1 LTTGIFIV
9 NLVLKLLEVKIMKKE
24 EQDKRKALLA
34 QIENG
39 KNLRRRENTN
49 TNDTRTGNS
58 VVNAITARRQHLEDG
73 PDHNHNAQST
83 SSSIEVHHIV
93 DPNARVAAAHTPR
106 TSHGI
111 PSNGMFNANLAD
123 QVARSRSTSPSS
135 NGSNDI
141 NESDWDDTSNT
152 NDKNVA
158 PSTAATTRKEPG
170 KLDPYKTN
178 KFERLLF
185 PNNKR
190 TQSES
195 IGAANVTN
203 PVPHAQ
209 NSNDNNTQAPVAGG
223 RLNRNRINEFGELFQ
238 NRAQRQ
244 SAPANVTHP
253 MPESHDSNVN
263 NVTHQHNTQEPV
275 AGGRLNR
282 NRINEFGELFQNR
295 AQRQSAPANVTHPMP
310 ESHDSNVNNVTH
322 QHNTQEPVAG
332 GRLNRNRINE
342 FGELFQN
349 RAQRQSAPANVTHPM
364 PESHDSNVDN
374 VTHHHNTQEPVADG
388 RLNRNR
394 INEFGELFQNRAQ
407 RQSAPANVTNPMPQV
422 EANMPNLA
430 QEQEATRIQAEQE
443 MIRQE
448 QAAEMIRQEQAAE
461 MIRQEQAAEMI
472 RQEQAAERRR
482 QEQAAEIIRQAQAA
496 EIIRQEQEDV
506 RIQAEQA
513 RIAQA
518 KADAEVVLRRQQQE
532 AEARRQA
539 PAETNPI
546 INQLIQKGKPGLAKA
561 AKKL

>member
-310 ESHDSNVNNVTH
+310 ESHDSNV
-322 QHNTQEPVAG
+322 
-332 GRLNRNRINE
+332 
-342 FGELFQN
+342 
-349 RAQRQSAPANVTHPM
+349 
-364 PESHDSNVDN
+364 DN

-394 INEFGELFQNRAQ
+394 INEFGELFQNR
-407 RQSAPANVTNPMPQV
+407 TNPMPQV

-430 QEQEATRIQAEQE
+430 QEQEATRIQAEQEMIRQEQAAE